1 MLPPLT
7 PEAELRLK
15 QLLYRCMEELEA
27 TKAALYLANSEGN
40 FELVISYGFGRRD
53 RLAPEIS
60 ASHPL
65 WAWVR
70 RHRTTPAFVNT
81 SVEVPEL
88 QPTLEDAGT
97 SRLLTIPLA
106 VGDRLTGLVDAR
118 DKARRQPY
126 SSADLPAARQIA
138 TAIEVAIKELG
149 LYGAPTVAPSPPV
162 PTTVATTTPAEATFG
177 LYSPWVVAE
186 VAGFARNLA
195 RLPGVSAAV
204 LTVSDG
210 RVVRSLALRGVP
222 LEDTHKE
229 ALRTHQRQCLEAHGI
244 KLAPGHQWSWEETEA
259 GEARE
264 TYEEIRT
271 ALLYA
276 GTGLG
281 IVLSLLGPAGTTACE
296 PALALASQQFRL
308 AHQVRAYRRAAR
320 NLARTLLEPGETAY
334 PHLRQHS
341 QAVSELAQ
349 RLAGMLR
356 LSEEDEETV
365 TVAAYLHDVGM
376 RELDYARLYR
386 VEKASEADLRLFQR
400 HPVIGAR
407 LVESAEFPGDLV
419 RAIRHHHER
428 WDGGGYP
435 HRLVGRAIP
444 LPARIIHLAEVY
456 DVLTSPSSYR
466 RAVPREAAIETI
478 RGEAGKQFDPELVP
492 LLDEATRS

>member
-1 MLPPLT
+1 MLPPLS

-27 TKAALYLANSEGN
+27 TKAALYLAGSEGK
-40 FELVISYGFGRRD
+40 FELAISYGFGRRD
-53 RLAPEIS
+53 KLAPEIS

-70 RHRTTPAFVNT
+70 RHRTTPAFVNS

-88 QPTLEDAGT
+88 QSTLEEAGT
-97 SRLLTIPLA
+97 ARMLTIPLA

-126 SSADLPAARQIA
+126 SNADIPIARQIA

-149 LYGAPTVAPSPPV
+149 LYGAPAVAAAPSV
-162 PTTVATTTPAEATFG
+162 PASSSTTTAAEATFG
-177 LYSPWVVAE
+177 LYSPWVVEEA
-186 VAGFARNLA
+186 ASFARNLA
-195 RLPGVSAAV
+195 RLPGVAAAV
-204 LTVSDG
+204 LTLSDG
-210 RVVRSLALRGVP
+210 KVVKSLALRGVP
-222 LEDTHKE
+222 FEESHKE

-244 KLAPGHQWSWEETEA
+244 KLAPGHQWSWEAIEA
-259 GEARE
+259 SEARE
-264 TYEEIRT
+264 PYEEIRT

-281 IVLSLLGPAGTTACE
+281 IVLSVLGPAGTTACE

-320 NLARTLLEPGETAY
+320 NLARILLEPGETAY

-349 RLAGMLR
+349 RLAVMLR
-356 LSEEDEETV
+356 LSEEDEEAV

-386 VEKASEADLRLFQR
+386 IEKPTDADLRLFQR

-428 WDGGGYP
+428 WDGTGYP
-435 HRLVGRAIP
+435 HKLVGRAIP
-444 LPARIIHLAEVY
+444 LASRIIHLAEVY
-456 DVLTSPSSYR
+456 DVLTSTSSYR
-466 RAVPREAAIETI
+466 RPLPRDVALDTI
-478 RGEAGKQFDPELVP
+478 RSEAGKQFDPELVP
-492 LLDEATRS
+492 LLDEATRA

>member
-1 MLPPLT
+1 VLPPLS

-27 TKAALYLANSEGN
+27 TKAALYLAGSEGN
-40 FELVISYGFGRRD
+40 FELAISYGFGRRD
-53 RLAPEIS
+53 TLATEIS

-70 RHRTTPAFVNT
+70 RHRTTPAFVNS

-88 QPTLEDAGT
+88 QQTLEGAGT

-126 SSADLPAARQIA
+126 SSADVPAARQIA

-149 LYGAPTVAPSPPV
+149 LYGAPAVAAAPSV
-162 PTTVATTTPAEATFG
+162 PATSTATAAAEATFG
-177 LYSPWVVAE
+177 LYSPWVVE
-186 VAGFARNLA
+186 EMTGFVRDLA
-195 RLPGVSAAV
+195 RMPGISAAV
-204 LTVSDG
+204 LTLSDG
-210 RVVRSLALRGVP
+210 KAVKSLALRGVP
-222 LEDTHKE
+222 LEEAHKD
-229 ALRTHQRQCLEAHGI
+229 ALRTHQRQCLEASGV
-244 KLAPGHQWSWEETEA
+244 KLAPGQQWSWEDV
-259 GEARE
+259 EARE
-264 TYEEIRT
+264 THEPYEEIRT
-271 ALLYA
+271 GLLYA

-281 IVLSLLGPAGTTACE
+281 IVLSLLGPAGSTACE
-296 PALALASQQFRL
+296 PALGLASRQFRL

-320 NLARTLLEPGETAY
+320 NLARILLEPGETAY

-349 RLAGMLR
+349 RLAVMLR

-365 TVAAYLHDVGM
+365 TIAAYLHDVGM

-386 VEKASEADLRLFQR
+386 IEKAGEAELRLFQR

-428 WDGGGYP
+428 WDGSGYP

-444 LPARIIHLAEVY
+444 LASRIIHLAEVY
-456 DVLTSPSSYR
+456 DVLTSASSYR
-466 RAVPREAAIETI
+466 RPMPREVALEAI

-492 LLDEATRS
+492 LLAEATRS